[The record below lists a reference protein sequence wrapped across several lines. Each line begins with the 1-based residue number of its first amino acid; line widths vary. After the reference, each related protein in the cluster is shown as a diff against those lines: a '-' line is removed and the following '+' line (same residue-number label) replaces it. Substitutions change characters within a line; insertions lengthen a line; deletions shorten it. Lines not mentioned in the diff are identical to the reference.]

1 MKMCGRPHMLIQY
14 AHHLGRKLEEKGHK
28 DPIIKVISYAGLN
41 YRPVQPYIDP
51 EVDLMKA
58 EYSTFSHAKWI
69 LPMKE

>member
-1 MKMCGRPHMLIQY
+1 MLIQY
-14 AHHLGRKLEEKGHK
+14 AHHLVRKLEEKGHK
-28 DPIIKVISYAGLN
+28 NPIIKVISYAGLN

-58 EYSTFSHAKWI
+58 EYSTFSHAKSI